1 MLQANSIQPYV
12 GYIVMVGLGLFM
24 LVIALA
30 VRSSLVRNTHDY
42 IIADRRIGLGFGVG
56 SVIAVWTW
64 AMAVMMSSGQAYTWG
79 LSGLFWFTV
88 PNGIAVMAMV
98 PFALKLRKVIPNGY
112 TITDFIRSRFQNRP
126 ALVIAVIGMI
136 FGIFLEI
143 IINLKGAVLLMET
156 IFGIKEI
163 VILAVVILIVTVYS
177 YFGGI
182 WTSAIT
188 ATVNTLLITVP
199 AAVVTLFVLY
209 KVGGPDVLFE
219 SLNKQDPQLLS
230 IFRPEAAASFGIT
243 LALGLLAST
252 VADQTFWQKVWA
264 IKPQHVKRT
273 FIWGG
278 AWFYPIPIA
287 LGLIGLAA
295 LGTGL
300 KLDDI
305 GGDVTAVG
313 PYLVSH
319 LGLPL
324 IIVVLYAL
332 LVLNACYSTIDGAF
346 SALTSLVAVDIVK
359 PLWPKL
365 SERRLFAAT
374 KLSIVVCALVA
385 AAIVMSGVNFVS
397 LVLTTYAIKTSL
409 LIPLILAIFWPRL
422 TSRGFLWGIVLSIAI
437 GLPVRIAYDEL
448 VGTLVIFGISAVVPV
463 IWSLLSKEAPF
474 DYAVLKHT
482 KQLDDAE
489 FFAGSAKGGPVE
501 PSVGSIPQLGREV

>member
-1 MLQANSIQPYV
+1 MLQPNHIQPYI
-12 GYIVMVGLGLFM
+12 GYVLMIGLGLFM
-24 LVIALA
+24 LLIALA
-30 VRSSLVRNTHDY
+30 VRKSLVRNTHDY
-42 IIADRRIGLGFGVG
+42 IIADRKIGLGFGVG

-64 AMAVMMSSGQAYTWG
+64 AMAVMMSSGQAYSWG

-98 PFALKLRKVIPNGY
+98 PFAIKLRKVIPNGY

-126 ALVIAVIGMI
+126 ALIIAVIGMI

-143 IINLKGAVLLMET
+143 IINLKGAVLLIQT

-163 VILAVVILIVTVYS
+163 VILALVIFIVTLYS

-188 ATVNTLLITVP
+188 ATINTLLITVP
-199 AAVVTLFVLY
+199 AAIVTLYVLH
-209 KVGGPDVLFE
+209 KVGGPGFIFHTLE
-219 SLNKQDPQLLS
+219 QQEPQLLS
-230 IFRPEAAASFGIT
+230 ILRPDAAAGFGIT

-264 IKPQHVKRT
+264 IKPNHVKRT
-273 FIWGG
+273 FIWAG
-278 AWFYPIPIA
+278 AWFYPIPLA
-287 LGLIGLAA
+287 LGLLGLVGLGIGL
-295 LGTGL
+295 T
-300 KLDDI
+300 LDDL

-313 PYLVSH
+313 PYLISH

-324 IIVVLYAL
+324 IIVILYTL

-346 SALTSLVAVDIVK
+346 SALSSLVAVDIIR
-359 PLWPKL
+359 PIWPSL
-365 SERRLFAAT
+365 SEKRLFAVT
-374 KLSIVVCALVA
+374 KLSIIVCAVIA
-385 AAIVMSGVNFVS
+385 GTIVMSGVNFVS

-422 TSRGFLWGIVLSIAI
+422 TSRGFLWGIVLSILI
-437 GLPVRIAYDEL
+437 GLPIRIIYNEL

-463 IWSLLSKEAPF
+463 LWSLLSKEKPF
-474 DYAVLKHT
+474 DYSLLKHT
-482 KQLDDAE
+482 KQLIENNTESGVGISTAPTK
-489 FFAGSAKGGPVE
+489 SLRGGA
-501 PSVGSIPQLGREV
+501 

>member
-1 MLQANSIQPYV
+1 MLQANHIPAYIGYV
-12 GYIVMVGLGLFM
+12 LMAGLGLAM
-24 LVIALA
+24 LFIALS
-30 VRSSLVRNTHDY
+30 VRRSLVRNTHDY
-42 IIADRRIGLGFGVG
+42 IIADRKIGLGFGVG

-98 PFALKLRKVIPNGY
+98 PFAVKLRKVIPNGY

-126 ALVIAVIGMI
+126 ALVIAVMGMI

-143 IINLKGAVLLMET
+143 IINLKGAVLLIQT

-163 VILAVVILIVTVYS
+163 IILAVIIFIVTVYS

-188 ATVNTLLITVP
+188 ATINTLFITVP
-199 AAVVTLFVLY
+199 AAVVTLYVLHQ
-209 KVGGPDVLFE
+209 VGGAGFIFE
-219 SLNKQDPQLLS
+219 SIERQDPQLLS
-230 IFRPEAAASFGIT
+230 IFRPEAAAGFGVT

-264 IKPQHVKRT
+264 IKPNHVKRT

-287 LGLIGLAA
+287 LGLLGLVA
-295 LGTGL
+295 LGLGL
-300 KLDDI
+300 NLDEI
-305 GGDVTAVG
+305 GGDAAAVG
-313 PYLVSH
+313 PYLISH

-324 IIVVLYAL
+324 IIVILYVL

-346 SALTSLVAVDIVK
+346 SALSSLVAVDIVK
-359 PLWPKL
+359 PLWPNLPEK
-365 SERRLFAAT
+365 RLFAVT
-374 KLSIVVCALVA
+374 KLSIIACALVA
-385 AAIVMSGVNFVS
+385 GLIVMSGVDFVS

-409 LIPLILAIFWPRL
+409 LIPLILAIFWRRL
-422 TSRGFLWGIVLSIAI
+422 TSRGFLWGIVLSIVI
-437 GLPVRIAYDEL
+437 GLPVRIIYDEL
-448 VGTLVIFGISAVVPV
+448 IGTLVIFGISAAVPV
-463 IWSLLSKEAPF
+463 VLSLLSRERPF
-474 DYAVLKHT
+474 DYSALKNT
-482 KQLDDAE
+482 RQLIDDAADHTVS
-489 FFAGSAKGGPVE
+489 AG
-501 PSVGSIPQLGREV
+501 VGSTVGPNQPVQGEA

>member
-1 MLQANSIQPYV
+1 MLQDNNIQPYI
-12 GYIVMVGLGLFM
+12 GYVLMAGLGLIM
-24 LVIALA
+24 LFIALA
-30 VRSSLVRNTHDY
+30 VRRSLVRNTHDF
-42 IIADRRIGLGFGVG
+42 IIADRKIGLGFGVG

-79 LSGLFWFTV
+79 LSGLFWFTI

-98 PFALKLRKVIPNGY
+98 PFAMKLRKVIPNGY
-112 TITDFIRSRFQNRP
+112 TITGFIRSRFENRP
-126 ALVIAVIGMI
+126 ALVIAIVGMI

-143 IINLKGAVLLMET
+143 IINLKGAVLLVET

-163 VILAVVILIVTVYS
+163 VVLAIVIFIVTVYS

-199 AAVVTLFVLY
+199 AAVVTLYVLY
-209 KVGGPDVLFE
+209 QVGGAGFIFE
-219 SLNKQDPQLLS
+219 SIKKQDPELLS
-230 IFRPEAAASFGIT
+230 VFRPEAAAGFGVT

-264 IKPQHVKRT
+264 IKPNHVKRT

-287 LGLIGLAA
+287 LGLLGLVA
-295 LGTGL
+295 LGVGL
-300 KLDDI
+300 NLNDA
-305 GGDVTAVG
+305 GGDAAAVG
-313 PYLVSH
+313 PYLISH

-324 IIVVLYAL
+324 IIVILYVL

-346 SALTSLVAVDIVK
+346 SALSSLVAVDIVK
-359 PLWPKL
+359 PLWPNL
-365 SERRLFAAT
+365 SEKRLFAVT
-374 KLSIVVCALVA
+374 KLSIVACAFVA
-385 AAIVMSGVNFVS
+385 GAIVMSGVNFVS

-409 LIPLILAIFWPRL
+409 LIPLILAIFWRRM
-422 TSRGFLWGIVLSIAI
+422 TSKGFLWGIVLSIAI
-437 GLPVRIAYDEL
+437 GLPLRIAYDEL
-448 VGTLVIFGISAVVPV
+448 LGTLVIFGISAVVPIV
-463 IWSLLSKEAPF
+463 WSLLSKDRPF

-482 KQLDDAE
+482 EQLNENPA
-489 FFAGSAKGGPVE
+489 AA
-501 PSVGSIPQLGREV
+501 PSRTISEGA